1 MGKVNAF
8 RSLLVAGGAVV
19 VVAAG
24 AFFLL
29 TGRGADRAQTDGGAT
44 TETAAATAGA
54 QVIPTAPKLKV
65 EPK

>member
-1 MGKVNAF
+1 MGKVNASK
-8 RSLLVAGGAVV
+8 SLLVAGGAAV

-29 TGRGADRAQTDGGAT
+29 TGRGVGRAQTDGGAT
-44 TETAAATAGA
+44 TETAAAAPGA
-54 QVIPTAPKLKV
+54 QVIATAP